1 MPNPFGGSKST
12 ALSSTDGKT
21 IVSAVSGTASVV
33 ASVATSVL
41 ASKGA
46 GKLAAS
52 IANARPKPTSDTPLV
67 FEATLTTRK
76 APATVTTLIQEN
88 VVVETVWAPEDTV
101 VETVEFTTAYEG
113 GNVAETITVVEVD
126 TDTTTMSVRVV
137 AQDKEKLQT
146 GVLTNVTNEDGNE
159 DSVTPSSSLVE
170 GVEGVGRMSGGTVSA
185 DVVVTAEVADETQLT
200 VSPSVVP
207 TDVHVSEDVVEH
219 VEL

>member
-1 MPNPFGGSKST
+1 M
-12 ALSSTDGKT
+12 
-21 IVSAVSGTASVV
+21 SAVSGTASVV

-101 VETVEFTTAYEG
+101 WATEDTVVETVEFTTAYEG

-170 GVEGVGRMSGGTVSA
+170 GVEGVEGVGRMSGGTVSA

-207 TDVHVSEDVVEH
+207 TDAHVSEDVVEH